1 MKTKELILEMR
12 NKIDMDH
19 AEMATGLM
27 KWVVKRFRRI
37 EFWMCLLTL
46 MCFGF
51 IIAIVVLFSK
61 L

>member
-1 MKTKELILEMR
+1 MR
-12 NKIDMDH
+12 RDIDCDH
-19 AEMATGLM
+19 AEMAAGLI
-27 KWVVKRFRRI
+27 KRAVKRFRRI

>member
-1 MKTKELILEMR
+1 MEQKLKKMR
-12 NKIDMDH
+12 QEIDCDH
-19 AEMATGLM
+19 AEMATGLI

-46 MCFGF
+46 MCFGC
-51 IIAIVVLFSK
+51 IIAIIVLFSK